1 MNLIHNLGRGIAL
14 VFSLLLAAL
23 TAEKVWRGM
32 YLDTA
37 ESGDAPAVVK
47 VSDDLARD

>member
-1 MNLIHNLGRGIAL
+1 MNSIRKLERGIAL
-14 VFSLLLAAL
+14 VFSLLFAAL

-32 YLDTA
+32 YLDLA
-37 ESGDAPAVVK
+37 ESGDAPAMVK